1 MICRCWGVTSGSL
14 SRCSP
19 PCYKSPLR
27 TERQPEDS
35 TLCWRAASFVQG
47 LDDSVDGYIVAD
59 GCRRCRL
66 FAPRSRRAAGAAIL
80 RCDTQPLV
88 GLQAPLRIVECQEPL
103 YDLGGRAGNCAS
115 PGPIL
120 HPCSHLHAPCMLPSF
135 ACALC
140 QSRHQRPGRGRLSVG
155 HHSTAGAPAG
165 RKPLKSRKAR
175 RLLHCSDEA
184 APPSCPSWSHR
195 PQCLVPLPP
204 AGLGANEGYTATGGE
219 GSEEGGR

>member
-1 MICRCWGVTSGSL
+1 MPAINLW
-14 SRCSP
+14 
-19 PCYKSPLR
+19 
-27 TERQPEDS
+27 
-35 TLCWRAASFVQG
+35 FVQG

-103 YDLGGRAGNCAS
+103 YDWAGGLETAR
-115 PGPIL
+115 L
-120 HPCSHLHAPCMLPSF
+120 QAPYCTLAAICMLRVCCLPSP
-135 ACALC
+135 ARCAKAGI
-140 QSRHQRPGRGRLSVG
+140 SGPGAPDVFPSC
-155 HHSTAGAPAG
+155 HHSTSGALAG

-175 RLLHCSDEA
+175 RLLHCPDEA

>member
-1 MICRCWGVTSGSL
+1 MVVGAKIEKTARDNGAAASSSSIPHFRRRHTFQLRRMICRCWGVTSGSL

-103 YDLGGRAGNCAS
+103 YDWAGGLETAR
-115 PGPIL
+115 L
-120 HPCSHLHAPCMLPSF
+120 QAPYCTLAAICMLRVCCLPSP
-135 ACALC
+135 ARCAKAGI
-140 QSRHQRPGRGRLSVG
+140 SGPGADVFPSVITRRRGHRPGES
-155 HHSTAGAPAG
+155 P
-165 RKPLKSRKAR
+165 
-175 RLLHCSDEA
+175 
-184 APPSCPSWSHR
+184 
-195 PQCLVPLPP
+195 
-204 AGLGANEGYTATGGE
+204 
-219 GSEEGGR
+219 